1 LGYFRDSGNQLVK
14 PDLFIMTV
22 LDVSMLKVFNDTG
35 EASVLL
41 VCEHATN
48 FIPVNFNDL
57 GLSQQ
62 QLKSHI
68 AWDPGAIETAEAMA
82 LLLDAPLISAPV
94 SRLLYDCNRPPES
107 PTAIP
112 LMSENQ
118 PIPGNVS
125 LSEGA
130 RLQRVTDYYRPFE
143 AAVAK
148 QVSSMD
154 APLIITVHS
163 FTPVF
168 LGQQRQVQI
177 GVLHDEDSRF
187 ADAFLQQVLTEA
199 RFNIQRN
206 QPYAPTDGVTHTLKH
221 HALPSGLANVMLE
234 IRNDLIA
241 SPTQQQQMA
250 AYLAKHIVIA
260 AERI

>member
-1 LGYFRDSGNQLVK
+1 MNVSDSGMVQ
-14 PDLFIMTV
+14 
-22 LDVSMLKVFNDTG
+22 VFNGTG
-35 EASVLL
+35 KARVLL
-41 VCEHATN
+41 ICEHATN
-48 FIPVNFNDL
+48 FIPASFNNL
-57 GLSQQ
+57 GLSKE
-62 QLKSHI
+62 QLISHI

-82 LLLDAPLISAPV
+82 RLLDAPLISAPV

-112 LMSENQ
+112 LISEKQ
-118 PIPGNVS
+118 PIIGNAN
-125 LSEGA
+125 LSDEA
-130 RLQRVTDYYRPFE
+130 RQQRVTDYYRPFE

-154 APLIITVHS
+154 TPLIITVHS

-168 LGQQRQVQI
+168 LGQQRQVEI

-187 ADAFLQQVLTEA
+187 ADVFLQQVLTDV
-199 RFNIQRN
+199 RFNILRN
-206 QPYAPTDGVTHTLKH
+206 QPYAPTDGVTHTLKQ

-250 AYLAKHIVIA
+250 VYLAKHIVLA
-260 AERI
+260 AKRL

>member
-1 LGYFRDSGNQLVK
+1 ML
-14 PDLFIMTV
+14 PDRFAMSTSTEQWV
-22 LDVSMLKVFNDTG
+22 KVFNDK
-35 EASVLL
+35 AKRRIVL
-41 VCEHATN
+41 VCEHASN
-48 FIPVNFNDL
+48 VVPSNFNGL
-57 GLSQQ
+57 GLSRQ
-62 QLKSHI
+62 QLQSHI
-68 AWDPGAIETAEAMA
+68 AWDLGALSTAKLMA
-82 LLLDAPLISAPV
+82 KKLDATLVASQV

-107 PTAIP
+107 PSAIP
-112 LMSENQ
+112 LTSENQ
-118 PIPGNVS
+118 PIPGNVG
-125 LSEGA
+125 LSMEA
-130 RLQRVTDYYRPFE
+130 RQQRVTDYYRPFE

-168 LGQQRQVQI
+168 LGQQRQVEI

-187 ADAFLQQVLTEA
+187 ADAFLQQVLMDA

-250 AYLAKHIVIA
+250 AYLAKHIVMA

>member
-1 LGYFRDSGNQLVK
+1 
-14 PDLFIMTV
+14 MTV
-22 LDVSMLKVFNDTG
+22 ADVNMVNVFNSTG
-35 EASVLL
+35 AAPVLL

-48 FIPVNFNDL
+48 YIPANFNGL
-57 GLSQQ
+57 GLTPQ

-82 LLLDAPLISAPV
+82 LLLGAPLISAPV

-107 PTAIP
+107 STAIP

-118 PIPGNVS
+118 PIPGNAN
-125 LSEGA
+125 LSEEA

-154 APLIITVHS
+154 TPLIITVHS

-168 LGQQRQVQI
+168 LGQQRQVEM

-187 ADAFLQQVLTEA
+187 ADAFLHQVSTEA
-199 RFNIQRN
+199 RFNILRN
-206 QPYAPTDGVTHTLKH
+206 QPYAATDGVTHTLKH
-221 HALPSGLANVMLE
+221 QALPSGLANVMLE

-250 AYLAKHIVIA
+250 SYLAKHILKA
-260 AERI
+260 AKRI